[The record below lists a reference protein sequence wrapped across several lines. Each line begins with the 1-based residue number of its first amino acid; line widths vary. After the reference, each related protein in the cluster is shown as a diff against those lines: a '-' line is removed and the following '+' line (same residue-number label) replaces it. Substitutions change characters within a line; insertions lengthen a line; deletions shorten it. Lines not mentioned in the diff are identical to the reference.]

1 MNASPREACIG
12 NDGTRGFFCVLSS
25 TCEQYS
31 CFVSAHEVV
40 LNAVNN
46 VGANIRKA
54 TVEYTAEDYSYIQRT
69 NLESAY
75 NLTQVGLL

>member
-1 MNASPREACIG
+1 M
-12 NDGTRGFFCVLSS
+12 
-25 TCEQYS
+25 
-31 CFVSAHEVV
+31 V

-54 TVEYTAEDYSYIQRT
+54 TVEYTAEEYSYIQRT

-75 NLTQVGLL
+75 NLTQVGLVWTRFRTSLSS

>member
-1 MNASPREACIG
+1 M
-12 NDGTRGFFCVLSS
+12 VLI
-25 TCEQYS
+25 
-31 CFVSAHEVV
+31 
-40 LNAVNN
+40 AVNN

-75 NLTQVGLL
+75 NLTQVGLLRTCFRTSLSSQVRSGQTASARGRLLASGVISA

>member
-1 MNASPREACIG
+1 MK
-12 NDGTRGFFCVLSS
+12 
-25 TCEQYS
+25 
-31 CFVSAHEVV
+31 VV
-40 LNAVNN
+40 PNAVNN

-54 TVEYTAEDYSYIQRT
+54 TVDYTAEDYSYIQRT